1 MNSMKLFVL
10 SLATL
15 VGATAAHASGS
26 EECFQLK
33 VASLESVARELQVPK
48 MICIDSINAAVENSK
63 KSSPALVSFSG
74 LGLESA
80 FPATATGPVNERTI
94 TALAVDVEIN
104 EGTCSRTAAAQL
116 YLIFKVNAS
125 GERISDVSFKGVV
138 TDTSDNCHL
147 NGDSAE
153 LEYVRI

>member
-1 MNSMKLFVL
+1 MVVL
-10 SLATL
+10 SLAVL
-15 VGATAAHASGS
+15 MAGSAAQASGF
-26 EECFQLK
+26 EECYELK
-33 VASLESVARELQVPK
+33 ASSLQSVARKLQVPK
-48 MICIDSINAAVENSK
+48 MICIDSINATVENSK